1 MEAIKAE
8 DIMIPLDKYPHIPYW
23 FTLRQAI
30 AEIQHSELNIGGKA
44 SLARA
49 VLVFDEEYK
58 LLGMVRRRDIMWGME
73 PEFGKKSGGSQRMF
87 DVEMDP
93 NLLEVSHKHFQT
105 QVVEQAEYPVSSI
118 MIPIEH
124 TVDHDD
130 HLVKIIYEM
139 NHNNYSMV
147 PVMKDEIV
155 IGVVRTVEVI
165 TEIAKM
171 LQIE

>member
-1 MEAIKAE
+1 MEALIAE
-8 DIMIPLDKYPHIPYW
+8 NIMIPLEKYPHIPYW

-30 AEIQHSELNIGGKA
+30 AEIQHSELEISGKK

-73 PEFGKKSGGSQRMF
+73 PDLGKKAKISKKLF
-87 DVEMDP
+87 DVQPDP
-93 NLLEVSHKHFQT
+93 NLFELSHEAFAK
-105 QVVEQAEYPVSSI
+105 QVAEQAEYPVSSI

-124 TVDHDD
+124 TVDYND
-130 HLVKIIYEM
+130 HLLKIIYEM

-147 PVMKDEIV
+147 PVMKNDVV

-165 TEIAKM
+165 SEISKI
-171 LQIE
+171 LGIE